1 MPYSER
7 LTWDGVALH
16 AGGIPGYPE
25 SHGCVHLPT
34 RFAELLFGITSVGMT
49 VVIANDASAPTDVA
63 HAGFLS
69 PVSARGA
76 EDAEPRLASGDA
88 WRWEPEKSAEGPVT
102 VVVSAADRRI
112 LVLRNGVEIGR
123 AAVTIAS
130 PETPLGNEAFL
141 LKSVPGAPASPDSP
155 AGTGWI
161 GIALPGAGVGAGA
174 PMDLKDAARVGVPA
188 PFAAQLLKIL
198 GPGTTLYVT
207 DAPVLAETTG
217 PRLNVVNSDP
227 PAGSRRSLEKGRPRE
242 PVRARVVRDDERPV
256 LDRVDELAGDLRPHR
271 RASPAPAEP
280 ALRGDDSRVHV
291 TGAVQHDRALA
302 GVVVEAGLESVQ
314 AQRRAVLAQVA
325 LAGAEDSQARHAAPV
340 AVGEPLGGVL
350 AAAAAVRHALG
361 VAHAA
366 RRDVEDEEP
375 RLGRGARVVDHGQD
389 VGAADRSRAN
399 CVLPGRQAGRER
411 GVRSLRH
418 LRLE

>member
-1 MPYSER
+1 MEIRCRRLAAWVVAASLWTPALTAVPVPFWGARESSPVGTDPEKLKPGQFIWNAAAAPEGPIVIVASLPEQIARVYRNGVEIGVAKVSTGKPGHNTPTGIFTILNKDKDHTSKTYGNAPMPYSER

-63 HAGFLS
+63 HASFLS
-69 PVSARGA
+69 PVSSKGA

-174 PMDLKDAARVGVPA
+174 PMDLKDAARVGVPP

-227 PAGSRRSLEKGRPRE
+227 P
-242 PVRARVVRDDERPV
+242 
-256 LDRVDELAGDLRPHR
+256 
-271 RASPAPAEP
+271 PAPQK
-280 ALRGDDSRVHV
+280 S
-291 TGAVQHDRALA
+291 
-302 GVVVEAGLESVQ
+302 
-314 AQRRAVLAQVA
+314 
-325 LAGAEDSQARHAAPV
+325 
-340 AVGEPLGGVL
+340 
-350 AAAAAVRHALG
+350 
-361 VAHAA
+361 
-366 RRDVEDEEP
+366 
-375 RLGRGARVVDHGQD
+375 
-389 VGAADRSRAN
+389 
-399 CVLPGRQAGRER
+399 
-411 GVRSLRH
+411 
-418 LRLE
+418 

>member
-1 MPYSER
+1 MEIRCRRLAAWAVTVSLWSPALTAAPVPFWGAKESSPVGTDPEKLKPGQFIWNAQAAPEGPIVIVASLPEQIARIYRNGVEIGVAKVSTGKPGHNTPTGIFTILNKDKDHTSKTYGNAPMPYSER

-88 WRWEPEKSAEGPVT
+88 WRWEPEKSPEGPVT

-141 LKSVPGAPASPDSP
+141 LKSVPGAPANADTPGGSR
-155 AGTGWI
+155 WL

-174 PMDLKDAARVGVPA
+174 PMDLKDAARVGVPP
-188 PFAAQLLKIL
+188 PFAARAAEDP
-198 GPGTTLYVT
+198 GPGH
-207 DAPVLAETTG
+207 DAL
-217 PRLNVVNSDP
+217 RD
-227 PAGSRRSLEKGRPRE
+227 RRSG
-242 PVRARVVRDDERPV
+242 AGGDDGSPPQRRQLGSAAGTAEV
-256 LDRVDELAGDLRPHR
+256 LRKAD
-271 RASPAPAEP
+271 RASQSAS
-280 ALRGDDSRVHV
+280 G
-291 TGAVQHDRALA
+291 
-302 GVVVEAGLESVQ
+302 
-314 AQRRAVLAQVA
+314 
-325 LAGAEDSQARHAAPV
+325 
-340 AVGEPLGGVL
+340 
-350 AAAAAVRHALG
+350 
-361 VAHAA
+361 
-366 RRDVEDEEP
+366 
-375 RLGRGARVVDHGQD
+375 
-389 VGAADRSRAN
+389 
-399 CVLPGRQAGRER
+399 
-411 GVRSLRH
+411 
-418 LRLE
+418 